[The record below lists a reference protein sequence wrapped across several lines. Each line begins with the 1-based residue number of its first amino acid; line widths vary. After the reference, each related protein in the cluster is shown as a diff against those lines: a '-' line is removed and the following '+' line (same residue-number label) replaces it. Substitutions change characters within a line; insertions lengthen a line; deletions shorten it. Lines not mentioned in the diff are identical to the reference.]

1 MTFCKGPARS
11 PFVGFNSTDSRIPSL
26 QSRAYGL
33 SPVEREGDALIHF
46 RPCQA
51 SRYQACRCQAY
62 VLARA
67 QVRARLLH
75 PHFLKQEEHALPP
88 PGLLA
93 ALIGILRTGRRPLLQ
108 QAGGAG
114 GLS

>member
-1 MTFCKGPARS
+1 
-11 PFVGFNSTDSRIPSL
+11 
-26 QSRAYGL
+26 
-33 SPVEREGDALIHF
+33 
-46 RPCQA
+46 
-51 SRYQACRCQAY
+51 
-62 VLARA
+62 
-67 QVRARLLH
+67 VRARLLH
-75 PHFLKQEEHALPP
+75 PHFLKQEEHALSP